1 MIKKIILVL
10 VTLIPT
16 WIKAEQY
23 KATERI
29 CLDKNWQFTQ
39 ADKNEWM
46 PAKVHGTVHQNLI
59 DNGKLIDPFW
69 GMNEEKV
76 QWVEKED
83 WKYKTSFVITE
94 EQLEYS
100 AAMLRFEGLDTYADI
115 YLNGA
120 LIKRTDNMFIGYDI
134 QVKGFLHVYTRPCS
148 RLTALSHSYPLPQR

>member
-76 QWVEKED
+76 QWVGRNGNGTIRPALHEIRHLATGLPCPGPHAD
-83 WKYKTSFVITE
+83 N
-94 EQLEYS
+94 S
-100 AAMLRFEGLDTYADI
+100 AGPCRPDAVCRPLHCPANWRASGNAAD
-115 YLNGA
+115 
-120 LIKRTDNMFIGYDI
+120 
-134 QVKGFLHVYTRPCS
+134 
-148 RLTALSHSYPLPQR
+148 

>member
-29 CLDKNWQFTQ
+29 CLDKNWQFAQ
-39 ADKNEWM
+39 AGKNEWM

-120 LIKRTDNMFIGYDI
+120 LIKRTDNMFVGS
-134 QVKGFLHVYTRPCS
+134 KYTVVRTRISFTSLMLMSFSHIRP
-148 RLTALSHSYPLPQR
+148 P

>member
-1 MIKKIILVL
+1 MI
-10 VTLIPT
+10 
-16 WIKAEQY
+16 
-23 KATERI
+23 RI
-29 CLDKNWQFTQ
+29 RQLLALLSLSFGLNAAPVKEPLRLKLDKNWQFAQ
-39 ADKNEWM
+39 AGKNEWM

-120 LIKRTDNMFIGYDI
+120 
-134 QVKGFLHVYTRPCS
+134 
-148 RLTALSHSYPLPQR
+148 